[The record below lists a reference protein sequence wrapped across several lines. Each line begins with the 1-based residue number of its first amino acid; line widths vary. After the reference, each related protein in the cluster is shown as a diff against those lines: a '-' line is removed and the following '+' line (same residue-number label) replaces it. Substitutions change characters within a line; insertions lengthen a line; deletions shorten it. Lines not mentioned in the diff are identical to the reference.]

1 MSPRVSIAQNAAGR
15 GVMAGRRAGKCL
27 IKGLPVALSGRPLTT
42 KIEDQANL
50 GETFVPARTDSLP
63 TPPKES
69 AASGLP
75 GQESGSEARQT
86 KTVVQRYGK
95 RDTLH
100 GSSSPVSERKRTL
113 ADETKNEKGSNSS
126 RVQQLGDFE
135 LKKKLGKGGMGEVYL
150 ARQISLDRMVA
161 LKTLSKEL
169 AKKGDFVARFERE
182 AKSMAKIDHP
192 NVVKIYAV
200 DSCKGIHFAAIEFI
214 DGQSVQKWLDH
225 LGKFSIPDSVHLT
238 LICAEALKH
247 AHAQNM
253 VHRDIKPDN
262 ILITKK
268 GIVKVADFGLAK
280 VMDEDVS
287 MTQSGTG
294 LGTPLYMAPEQA
306 RNAKH
311 VDARSDIYALG
322 ATLYHLITGQLP
334 FGGNTSLELIMAKE
348 KGTYPHARSVRI
360 EIPERLDLIID
371 KMMARDPNHRYKTC
385 EEVAKDLSALGL
397 HGETLSFIEGAE
409 PVGTGRGGASTNPG
423 LGGTQQVR
431 KTVASTQAF
440 GAGAAG
446 DTAASSSRIW
456 YVQFEDA
463 KGKTTVEKHSTGRIL
478 KMLAAGQLTAKART
492 KASADGSYYP
502 LAQFPE
508 FVKAVE
514 DTLARKGAAI
524 RKEDMQSLYKK
535 VDKEQ
540 RLFHLKRKLKDLF
553 RNLIGFSSLI
563 LLLAGMAVVGW
574 LIWQYGRELPSWA
587 AEKMGLNKDQ
597 SQQVAPGTGSG
608 GVPTKGTPGDGV
620 TAPLGNDPSLG
631 PAPASGTLN

>member
-1 MSPRVSIAQNAAGR
+1 M
-15 GVMAGRRAGKCL
+15 
-27 IKGLPVALSGRPLTT
+27 
-42 KIEDQANL
+42 
-50 GETFVPARTDSLP
+50 
-63 TPPKES
+63 
-69 AASGLP
+69 
-75 GQESGSEARQT
+75 
-86 KTVVQRYGK
+86 
-95 RDTLH
+95 
-100 GSSSPVSERKRTL
+100 
-113 ADETKNEKGSNSS
+113 ADEKQNEKDSKSS

-169 AKKGDFVARFERE
+169 SRKEDFVARFERE

-200 DSCKGIHFAAIEFI
+200 DSYKGIHFAAIEFI
-214 DGQSVQKWLDH
+214 DGQSVQKWLNH
-225 LGKFSIPDSVHLT
+225 LGKFSIPDAVHLT
-238 LICAEALKH
+238 LVCAEALKH
-247 AHAQNM
+247 AHVQNM

-268 GIVKVADFGLAK
+268 GIIKVADFGLAK
-280 VMDEDVS
+280 AMDEDVS

-311 VDARSDIYALG
+311 VDTRSDIYALG
-322 ATLYHLITGQLP
+322 ATLYHMITGQLP
-334 FGGNTSLELIMAKE
+334 FGGSTALELIMAKE
-348 KGTYPHARSVRI
+348 KGSYPHARSIRS

-385 EEVAKDLSALGL
+385 DDVAKDLIALGL

-409 PVGTGRGGASTNPG
+409 PVGPGRGGASSIPG
-423 LGGTQQVR
+423 LGGSQQVR
-431 KTVASTQAF
+431 KTVAF
-440 GAGAAG
+440 GAGTAG
-446 DTAASSSRIW
+446 DTAPGSTRIW
-456 YVQFEDA
+456 YVQFDDA
-463 KGKTTVEKHSTGRIL
+463 RGKTIVEKHSTGRIL

-492 KASADGSYYP
+492 KASADGAYYP

-508 FVKAVE
+508 FTNAVE
-514 DTLARKGAAI
+514 DSLARKGAAI

-540 RLFHLKRKLKDLF
+540 RLFYLKRKLKDLF

-563 LLLAGMAVVGW
+563 LLLAGISVVAW
-574 LIWQYGRELPSWA
+574 LIWQFGSTLPGVA
-587 AEKMGLNKDQ
+587 ADMLGLSPEQ
-597 SQQVAPGTGSG
+597 SQQSAPGTGSG
-608 GVPTKGTPGDGV
+608 GIPREDGV
-620 TAPLGNDPSLG
+620 TAPSANDANASPPPAGGSL
-631 PAPASGTLN
+631 N